1 MGNAGEA
8 RLDVVALGR
17 DEITA
22 AVNKVNGEL
31 DKMREKLALYEKAQ
45 RGTAD
50 GAKVATAGA
59 KNVGSG
65 IDELKGKLA
74 GLNKGREVFENLRSN
89 FMFVGGAIA
98 TAVVALGGWIDKLFE
113 ANSAAKWW
121 REHQADVRSNAEQI
135 AKIIADLGEL
145 YRPDKGPL
153 EGLIGR
159 DVEEKLHRLRDD
171 LVMAKKAAAEVASVG
186 KLATMFGAEDG
197 NRVRDIIGAMVGKI
211 DEAGASA
218 KELKTLQDEITRL
231 TRLERDY
238 REEAA
243 NAVERQERE
252 VRDLMQAEYERL
264 AQNAIDRGTG
274 GAATGA
280 DLEASLTRAG
290 AEAPGR
296 AEEAKRQREQRVRDA
311 WREVERQREAGA
323 RAARARKDAEDAASR
338 QEMAFLMAEDYE
350 NRERVRRDEAAEAE
364 AALAAQRDAAEASR
378 LDMAFLLAEQHEHF
392 LEQLRRESEAVD
404 ELAASLLRLGDIVGN
419 ALPENWATMANS
431 IARAAAELAKMTDE
445 DNRAEYGLAKLGAA
459 VFKFA
464 AAEAKTARER
474 FAYKAAESAAEAA
487 SAAARL
493 DFWGMGAHLFA
504 MGLWGV
510 AAVRAGGGGS
520 AGGGAGARSMGGG
533 GRTSGTSSEGGAGG
547 GTTIYNFNQLMT
559 DGQSVTRSIREH
571 ERSARNNGYSARAG
585 V

>member
-50 GAKVATAGA
+50 GAKVATQGA
-59 KNVGSG
+59 KGVASG
-65 IDELKGKLA
+65 IDEAKGKLE

-89 FMFVGGAIA
+89 FLFVGGAIA
-98 TAVVALGGWIDKLFE
+98 GAVVALGGWIDKLFE

-121 REHQADVRSNAEQI
+121 REHQADVRNNADAI
-135 AKIIADLGEL
+135 AKIITGLGDL
-145 YRPDKGPL
+145 YRPGKGPL
-153 EGLIGR
+153 DGLIGR
-159 DVEEKLHRLRDD
+159 DVEEKLRRLRDD
-171 LVMAKKAAAEVASVG
+171 LVMVKKAAAEVASVG

-197 NRVRDIIGAMVGKI
+197 NQVRDILGAMVGKI

-218 KELKTLQDEITRL
+218 KELKTIQDEITRL

-243 NAVERQERE
+243 DAIARQERE
-252 VRDLMQAEYERL
+252 ASELAQAEYTRL
-264 AQNAIDRGTG
+264 AQSAINRGTG

-280 DLEASLTRAG
+280 DLDASMTQTSIAGG
-290 AEAPGR
+290 AED
-296 AEEAKRQREQRVRDA
+296 AKRQREQRVRDA

-323 RAARARKDAEDAASR
+323 RAARAKKEADDQASR
-338 QEMAFLMAEDYE
+338 QEMAAALAEDYA
-350 NRERVRRDEAAEAE
+350 NRERIRRDEAAAAE
-364 AALAAQRDAAEASR
+364 AALAAQREAAEESR
-378 LDMAFLLAEQHEHF
+378 LEMSSLLAEQHEHF
-392 LEQLRRESEAVD
+392 LDQLRREAESVD
-404 ELAASLLRLGDIVGN
+404 QLASSLLRLGDIVGN
-419 ALPENWATMANS
+419 ALPASWATMANS
-431 IARAAAELAKMTDE
+431 IARTAAELAKMTDE

-474 FAYKAAESAAEAA
+474 FAWKAAESAAEAA
-487 SAAARL
+487 SSAARL

-504 MGLWGV
+504 AGLWGV
-510 AAVRAGGGGS
+510 ASVRAGGGGS
-520 AGGGAGARSMGGG
+520 ASGGAGARSAGGG
-533 GRTSGTSSEGGAGG
+533 ARTSGTTTGGGEGG
-547 GTTIYNFNQLMT
+547 GTFIYNFNQLMT
-559 DGQSVTRSIREH
+559 DGQSVTRSIHEH
-571 ERSARNNGYSARAG
+571 ARSARNNGYSSRG
-585 V
+585 GT